1 MEPLRR
7 PTRRGAMSRPIPAFA
22 LLALV
27 LVATACSKAGGG
39 VPSSSPEASSPAS
52 QAPTSTPGAFGT
64 IDHATGGGDVL
75 LRYEEGGGF
84 VMPAW
89 TAASAPVFTLYGD
102 GTIIFR
108 NPAQDPLPT
117 VGSVAPFHPYRVAR
131 MDEGQIQALLEYA
144 LGTGGLGTA
153 RLDYP
158 NNRVADASTATFTVN
173 AGGVAKKVSVY
184 ALGIDSGQVADGP
197 ARQAFA
203 KLRDRLADI
212 DQGGTI
218 KTDVYQPTRYR
229 AILLEGQP
237 GASDQRAWPWP
248 AIKPGE
254 FVSPGDPNSFPL
266 PARLLTTADAD
277 KLGIHPFEGGF
288 VGMPLAGPDKQS
300 YSLSLRPLLPD
311 EAM

>member
-1 MEPLRR
+1 MF
-7 PTRRGAMSRPIPAFA
+7 RPIRASA

-27 LVATACSKAGGG
+27 LVTAACAGKADGG
-39 VPSSSPEASSPAS
+39 SSASSPAAS
-52 QAPTSTPGAFGT
+52 SPPSHTPTTTPGAFGA
-64 IDHATGGGDVL
+64 IDHATGGSEVL

-89 TAASAPVFTLYGD
+89 TATSAPIFTIYGD

-108 NPAQDPLPT
+108 NPTQDPLPT
-117 VGSVAPFHPYRVAR
+117 IGSVAPFHEFRIAR

-144 LGTGGLGTA
+144 LGAGGLGTA

-158 NNRVADASTATFTVN
+158 NNMVADASTATFTVN

-184 ALGIDSGQVADGP
+184 ALGIDSAQVSDAA

-203 KLRDRLADI
+203 KLRDHLVNI

-218 KTDVYQPTRYR
+218 KTDVYEPTHYR

-237 GASDQRAWPWP
+237 GAPDQRGWPWTD
-248 AIKPGE
+248 IKPGE
-254 FVSPGDPNSFPL
+254 FVNAGEANSFPL
-266 PARLLTTADAD
+266 PTRVMTAAEVN

-288 VGMPLAGPDKQS
+288 MGLPLAGPDKRF